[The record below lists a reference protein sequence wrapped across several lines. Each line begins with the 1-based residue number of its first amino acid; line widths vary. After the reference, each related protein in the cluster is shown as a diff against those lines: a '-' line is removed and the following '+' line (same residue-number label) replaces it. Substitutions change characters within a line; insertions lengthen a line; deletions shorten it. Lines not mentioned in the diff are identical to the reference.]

1 MRANSVGSEN
11 RRTRHVVDQKHEQPP
26 PPRKKRTNKKSPPRL
41 KAYWGIFNERFQRVA
56 LFEYSERK
64 KAEKAVRDLDDS
76 KKTSHFV
83 RVVKVTIE

>member
-26 PPRKKRTNKKSPPRL
+26 PPRKKRTNKKSLPRL

-64 KAEKAVRDLDDS
+64 KAEKAVRELNDS
-76 KKTSHFV
+76 RKTSHFV
-83 RVVKVTIE
+83 RLVKAPIE